1 MKTLW
6 LHVYPCLK
14 IMYWQIYFCIRSEE
28 DKKYGAFFFIM
39 GR

>member
-6 LHVYPCLK
+6 LHVYPCFK
-14 IMYWQIYFCIRSEE
+14 NMQWQIYFCARSEE